1 MPRRASAD
9 SSGSSG
15 SSGQNPAAPDSPAEL
30 KARAL
35 RALVRRE
42 HTRAE
47 LARKLAPHAASA
59 EALDAVLDALVAKG
73 QLSDARYAEVRARV
87 LARKFGALRVRQDL
101 RAHGVSTDLVEHEAA
116 QAAAGE
122 LAHARAIVR
131 RRFSAPAAT
140 REERARRTRF
150 LQGRGFSYD
159 TIRAA
164 LGMFDDDADAGDA
177 DNR

>member
-1 MPRRASAD
+1 M
-9 SSGSSG
+9 
-15 SSGQNPAAPDSPAEL
+15 

-35 RALVRRE
+35 RALARRE

-59 EALDAVLDALVAKG
+59 EALDTLLDTLIANG
-73 QLSDARYAEVRARV
+73 QLSDARYAEERARV
-87 LARKFGALRVRQDL
+87 LARRFGARRVRQDL
-101 RAHGVSTDLVEHEAA
+101 RARGVATDVVEHEAA
-116 QAAAGE
+116 QAAGGE

-131 RRFSAPAAT
+131 RRFPAPAAT

-164 LGMFDDDADAGDA
+164 LGTFDDDADAGDA
-177 DNR
+177 GDADDG